1 MGTAALAGKRA
12 DTWEKKIRP
21 ALSASAAFDEGF
33 FKDHGERLWTPNDQ
47 DRSAAILLHI
57 ELVSRVATQRLD
69 YSHGVEEGALK
80 SIFELFGRTRTFCT
94 ENPGCSTFEIVAWHV
109 LNATVRPFTARW
121 HPIGQAGG
129 LRALDTSDEFR
140 GELETVQSAL
150 LDLDAVLQVI
160 AAYRGYSPTQA
171 RRVVQTAVDEEMQ
184 SFPGWRPMGR
194 IDKADLLSTRERDM
208 ILARRQHYDL
218 DQKQGWASG
227 LALSGGGIRSATFAI
242 GVLAALAR
250 RNLLPQFDYISSVSG
265 GGYAAGFLTQLLAGK
280 DEDPNF
286 GLEAHKQPF
295 VRDEGESRI
304 LRKVRNGASYLS
316 GSFVERTALAAIQAH
331 GMFMNLL
338 VVTLLTAVFA
348 YVEFAVRHA
357 TPWTTTDA
365 FSLFLPVVAIG
376 GLVITRLA
384 RKTFYHEDKPSYLMT
399 FFGGLF
405 LLLPTMFVLHFF
417 HAGVRFL
424 ANFVL
429 GVQTS
434 PAAPITLIAI
444 LAWLALTISGFVAVG
459 AIVSQFN
466 RLRPAL
472 LTTISAIFLLVA
484 QSLFYNFFA
493 DIGPAAATVWAAA
506 AIVTLLILW
515 LVIDINV
522 ASLHHYY
529 RFKLSKAFLL
539 KPSCDPAEPMNLST
553 FDARRALFP
562 IINCA
567 LNVPSSSDPVMRGR
581 LSDVFAIT
589 PVAAGARVLGY
600 FETDSWEVSNTNL
613 DLGSTIA
620 LSGAA
625 VSPQMGLRTK
635 RYASFW
641 LTVLNLRLGIWLRR
655 PGKSPAA
662 PGLWYL
668 LKEMTATADERG
680 AFLNISD
687 GGHIENLGV
696 YELMKRRCRFIVAID
711 GENDP
716 TMTFH
721 ALTNLQRLAYIDF
734 GITLDVNLD
743 DLRLGEAGYSRS
755 HFQLCRILYPQG
767 PDDSPLEVGYLL
779 YMKLSLTGNEGEY
792 LKRFKLDEPTF
803 PHHSTADQFF
813 SETQF
818 EAYRS
823 LGEHIG
829 EKMFLP
835 AITGPLDQTN
845 VQLEEWFRCLGHSML
860 RPVSTGERAPQT
872 AR

>member
-1 MGTAALAGKRA
+1 ML
-12 DTWEKKIRP
+12 
-21 ALSASAAFDEGF
+21 
-33 FKDHGERLWTPNDQ
+33 
-47 DRSAAILLHI
+47 
-57 ELVSRVATQRLD
+57 
-69 YSHGVEEGALK
+69 
-80 SIFELFGRTRTFCT
+80 
-94 ENPGCSTFEIVAWHV
+94 
-109 LNATVRPFTARW
+109 
-121 HPIGQAGG
+121 
-129 LRALDTSDEFR
+129 
-140 GELETVQSAL
+140 
-150 LDLDAVLQVI
+150 
-160 AAYRGYSPTQA
+160 
-171 RRVVQTAVDEEMQ
+171 
-184 SFPGWRPMGR
+184 SFPAWRPMGIR
-194 IDKADLLSTRERDM
+194 DGTDKLAARERD
-208 ILARRQHYDL
+208 LVLVRRRHYQVDAER
-218 DQKQGWASG
+218 GWASG
-227 LALSGGGIRSATFAI
+227 VALSGGGIRSATFAI

-250 RNLLPQFDYISSVSG
+250 RNLLWQFDYISSVSG
-265 GGYAAGFLTQLLAGK
+265 GGYAAGFLTQLLSGK
-280 DEDPNF
+280 DVDPDF
-286 GLEAHKQPF
+286 GLEANKQPF

-304 LRKVRNGASYLS
+304 LRKVRNGASYLA
-316 GSFVERTALAAIQAH
+316 GSFVERAALAAIQAH

-348 YVEFAVRHA
+348 YLEFAARYA
-357 TPWTTTDA
+357 TPWTMTDA
-365 FSLFLPVVAIG
+365 FSLFLPIVAIG
-376 GLVITRLA
+376 GIVITRLA
-384 RKTFYHEDKPSYLMT
+384 RKTFYHDDKPSYLMT

-405 LLLPTMFVLHFF
+405 LVLPAMFVLHFF
-417 HAGVRFL
+417 HVGVRSL
-424 ANFVL
+424 ADLVL
-429 GVQTS
+429 GVKTS
-434 PAAPITLIAI
+434 PATPITLIAI
-444 LAWLALTISGFVAVG
+444 LAWLALTISGFVAAG

-472 LTTISAIFLLVA
+472 LTTISAVFLLVA

-493 DIGPAAATVWAAA
+493 DVGPTASTAWATA
-506 AIVTLLILW
+506 AIFTLFILW
-515 LVIDINV
+515 LVVDINV

-553 FDARRALFP
+553 FDARRGLFP

-567 LNVPSSSDPVMRGR
+567 LNVPNSSDPVMRGR

-600 FETDSWEVSNTNL
+600 FETDSWERSNTNL

-680 AFLNISD
+680 SFLNISD

-716 TMTFH
+716 SMTFH

-743 DLRLGEAGYSRS
+743 DLRVGKAGYSRS

-767 PDDSPLEVGYLL
+767 SDDSPSKVGYLL

-792 LKRFKLDEPTF
+792 LRRFKLDEPAF

-835 AITGPLDQTN
+835 AITGPLDQTD

-860 RPVSTGERAPQT
+860 RPDFTNERGQQTGK
-872 AR
+872 

>member
-1 MGTAALAGKRA
+1 MAALTGKRA
-12 DTWEKKIRP
+12 DTWEKKIRLT
-21 ALSASAAFDEGF
+21 LSASETFDEGF
-33 FKDHGERLWTPNDQ
+33 FKDHGERLWAPNDQ

-57 ELVSRVATQRLD
+57 ELVSRVATQQLD
-69 YSHGVEEGALK
+69 YSHGVEEGALN
-80 SIFELFGRTRTFCT
+80 SIFELFAKSRTFCA

-109 LNATVRPFTARW
+109 LNTRVRPFTARW
-121 HPIGQAGG
+121 HPISQAGG

-140 GELETVQSAL
+140 GELETTQRAL
-150 LDLDAVLQVI
+150 LDLDSVLQVI
-160 AAYRGYSPTQA
+160 AAYSGYTPSQTQSVA
-171 RRVVQTAVDEEMQ
+171 QIAFDEEMQ
-184 SFPGWRPMGR
+184 SFPAWRPMGK
-194 IDKADLLSTRERDM
+194 IDNADRQSTRERDM

-218 DQKQGWASG
+218 DMKQGWASG

-265 GGYAAGFLTQLLAGK
+265 GGYAAGFLTQLLAGA
-280 DEDPNF
+280 DTDADVGLQPNR
-286 GLEAHKQPF
+286 QPF
-295 VRDEGESRI
+295 ARDEGESRV
-304 LRKVRNGASYLS
+304 LRKVRNGASYLA
-316 GSFVERTALAAIQAH
+316 GSFVERAALAAIQAH
-331 GMFMNLL
+331 GVFMNLL
-338 VVTLLTAVFA
+338 ILTLLTAVFA
-348 YVEFAVRHA
+348 YLEFAIRHA
-357 TPWTTTDA
+357 SPWSMTDLFA
-365 FSLFLPVVAIG
+365 LFLPVAAIG
-376 GLVITRLA
+376 GIIITRLA
-384 RKTFYHEDKPSYLMT
+384 RKTFYHEDKPSRLMT
-399 FFGGLF
+399 LFGGLF
-405 LLLPTMFVLHFF
+405 LLLPAIFTLRLF
-417 HAGVRFL
+417 HDSVRFVTDRL
-424 ANFVL
+424 L
-429 GVQTS
+429 GTRTS
-434 PAAPITLIAI
+434 PDDPVTMIAI
-444 LAWLALTISGFVAVG
+444 LALLALIISGFVAIG

-466 RLRPAL
+466 RLRPAF
-472 LTTISAIFLLVA
+472 LTTLSVFFLVVVE
-484 QSLFYNFFA
+484 SLFYNFFA
-493 DIGPAAATVWAAA
+493 DVGLEAGGLWALSAA
-506 AIVTLLILW
+506 VTLIVLW

-539 KPSCDPAEPMNLST
+539 RPSCEPAEPMNLST
-553 FDARRALFP
+553 FEASKAIFP

-567 LNVPSSSDPVMRGR
+567 LNVPNSSDPVMRGR
-581 LSDVFAIT
+581 QSDVFAIT

-600 FETDSWEVSNTNL
+600 FDTESWEKSNTNL

-625 VSPQMGLRTK
+625 VSPQMGLRTQ

-655 PGKSPAA
+655 PGEPPAA
-662 PGLWYL
+662 PGLGYL
-668 LKEMTATADERG
+668 LKEMTATADEKG

-696 YELMKRRCRFIVAID
+696 YELLKRRCRFIVAID

-734 GITLDVNLD
+734 GILLDVNLD

-755 HFQLCRILYPQG
+755 HFQLCRVLYPKG
-767 PDDSPLEVGYLL
+767 PDDSPGEVGYLL

-835 AITGPLDQTN
+835 AIIGPTDQTN
-845 VQLEEWFRCLGHSML
+845 VQMEDWFRQLGRSLL
-860 RPVSTGERAPQT
+860 RPIAKVH
-872 AR
+872 